1 VWLAA
6 GSACGALIGLSIP
19 PYGWWPLAFLGCAGL
34 ALILPGRP
42 ARIRALVGF
51 GAGLTQYVIGLW
63 WVFEFSVPG
72 ALALMVLGA
81 GFVTVALLL
90 VPAGRRLAVVVALPA
105 VFVLSD
111 WLRARFPLNGFP
123 MGGMSLG
130 QAASPIAP
138 TLRLGGGLLLTG
150 ETVLIGVALAEL
162 GRVGWAWPAA
172 RSSWT
177 SGGSSRQKA
186 LRAVAAFGVLSAVAV
201 FVPLLGWVSPSGQG
215 GHLSPL
221 RVALVQGGG
230 PRGTRAINTD
240 PTVVFDRHLEASQS
254 LQPPLDLVVWPE
266 GVLQSHDPLATSDEA
281 SEVSDLAQRLGATVL
296 VGVEQDVGTH
306 HYLNEVVAW
315 GPDGKIHGTYVKNHL
330 VPFGEYVPW
339 RSFLSKF
346 FNLAEVPLD
355 AIAGHSP
362 GFLRTPAAPLGIM
375 ISYEVFFDERARSGV
390 RAGGQVLV
398 VPTNTASYRSS
409 QVPTQE
415 LAAARLRAWETG
427 RWLLQVTPTG
437 YSAIVGPTGKVVQRT
452 TLGEQRVIEGTVPR
466 ETGRTVYV
474 ILGDTPI
481 ALLAL
486 LVTAASWAFVRRDR
500 REHHHD
506 RWSRLS

>member
-1 VWLAA
+1 V
-6 GSACGALIGLSIP
+6 CGALIALSIP
-19 PYGWWPLAFLGCAGL
+19 PFGWWPLAWIGFAGL

-42 ARIRALVGF
+42 ARTRALVGF
-51 GAGLTQYVIGLW
+51 GAGATQYVIGLW

-81 GFVTVALLL
+81 LYVSVTLLL
-90 VPAGRRLAVVVALPA
+90 VPAGRRLAMVVALPA
-105 VFVLSD
+105 LFVLSD
-111 WLRARFPLNGFP
+111 WLRARFPFQGFP
-123 MGGMSLG
+123 LGGISLG
-130 QAASPIAP
+130 QANSPITP
-138 TLRLGGGLLLTG
+138 TLRLGGGLLLTA

-162 GRVGWAWPAA
+162 VRAGWAWRGAHSA
-172 RSSWT
+172 WGLT
-177 SGGSSRQKA
+177 SGLQEARRAGVA
-186 LRAVAAFGVLSAVAV
+186 FAVLAAIAVA
-201 FVPLLGWVSPSGQG
+201 VPLLGWVSPSGRG

-230 PRGTRAINTD
+230 ARGTRAINTD
-240 PTVVFDRHLEASQS
+240 PDVVFERHLEASDS

-266 GVLQSHDPLATSDEA
+266 GILQSHDPFAESDEA
-281 SEVSDLAQRLGATVL
+281 GEVSGLAQRLGASVL
-296 VGVEQDVGTH
+296 VGVEQDVGTQ

-315 GPDGKIHGTYVKNHL
+315 GPDGNVGDRYVKNHL
-330 VPFGEYVPW
+330 VPFGEYMPW
-339 RSFLSKF
+339 RSFLSNF
-346 FNLAEVPLD
+346 FNLADVPLD

-362 GFLRTPAAPLGIM
+362 AFIQTAAAPLGIM

-437 YSAIVGPTGKVVQRT
+437 YSAVVGPTGKVTKRT
-452 TLGEQRVIEGTVPR
+452 TLGEQAVLEATVPR

-474 ILGDTPI
+474 TIGDAPI

-486 LVTAASWAFVRRDR
+486 LVVAAGWAIARRDG
-500 REHHHD
+500 RERHHD
-506 RWSRLS
+506 RWSRTSA

>member
-1 VWLAA
+1 
-6 GSACGALIGLSIP
+6 
-19 PYGWWPLAFLGCAGL
+19 
-34 ALILPGRP
+34 
-42 ARIRALVGF
+42 
-51 GAGLTQYVIGLW
+51 
-63 WVFEFSVPG
+63 
-72 ALALMVLGA
+72 
-81 GFVTVALLL
+81 
-90 VPAGRRLAVVVALPA
+90 
-105 VFVLSD
+105 
-111 WLRARFPLNGFP
+111 
-123 MGGMSLG
+123 
-130 QAASPIAP
+130 
-138 TLRLGGGLLLTG
+138 
-150 ETVLIGVALAEL
+150 
-162 GRVGWAWPAA
+162 
-172 RSSWT
+172 
-177 SGGSSRQKA
+177 
-186 LRAVAAFGVLSAVAV
+186 
-201 FVPLLGWVSPSGQG
+201 
-215 GHLSPL
+215 
-221 RVALVQGGG
+221 
-230 PRGTRAINTD
+230 
-240 PTVVFDRHLEASQS
+240 VVFDRHLEASQS